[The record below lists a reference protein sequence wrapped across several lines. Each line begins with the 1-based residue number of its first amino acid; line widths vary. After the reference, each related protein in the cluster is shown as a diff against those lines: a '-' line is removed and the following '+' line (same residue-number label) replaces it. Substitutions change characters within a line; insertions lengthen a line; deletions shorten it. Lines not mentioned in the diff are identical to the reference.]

1 MLDPISLYRLG
12 QAEHEDRVRQA
23 AEERCLEGQRRDI
36 LSRLAGSLALNVRLS
51 RTERRR
57 PMTPATVPCA

>member
-23 AEERCLEGQRRDI
+23 AEARCLEEPRRDV
-36 LSRLAGSLALNVRLS
+36 LSRLAGSLALNVRIS

-57 PMTPATVPCA
+57 PVTAAIVPCA